1 MNHFTCDAC
10 HYIFQSDD
18 IPSSCPVCNAS
29 SIVAQNDT
37 GRKFKIPA
45 VRISTKTEMEQSRMA
60 DTEETAK
67 KSFLGR
73 VKSLSDYTLTDDEY
87 HTALMLLFYF
97 RSAPEEFT
105 SIHLNDLLYER
116 NSFIENKMAETSA
129 RNLYIQAQKH
139 FTSELGRERRET
151 GCNDAVEVATYTE
164 KGSAASLLLLFR
176 QNGTDHSL
184 GKTPNLTNI
193 RNVKFDQVVKEPGED
208 YIRFLMDWYNSVRH

>member
-1 MNHFTCDAC
+1 MNYCTCDAC
-10 HYIFQSDD
+10 HYIFQSDA

-37 GRKFKIPA
+37 GRKFNIPA
-45 VRISTKTEMEQSRMA
+45 VRISTETEMEQSKLA
-60 DTEETAK
+60 HTAESVN
-67 KSFLGR
+67 KSFLER
-73 VKSLSDYTLTDDEY
+73 VKNLSGYTLTDNEY

-105 SIHLNDLLYER
+105 AGYLNDLLYGR
-116 NSFIENKMAETSA
+116 NSFIESKMAETSA

-139 FTSELGRERRET
+139 FASELGRERHET
-151 GCNDAVEVATYTE
+151 GCNDAIEVAAYTE

-176 QNGTDHSL
+176 QNEIDQIL

-193 RNVKFDQVVKEPGED
+193 RSVKFDQVVKEPDED
-208 YIRFLMDWYNSVRH
+208 YLRFLMDWYNSVRH

>member
-1 MNHFTCDAC
+1 MNYFTCDAC

-29 SIVAQNDT
+29 SIVAQNGS
-37 GRKFKIPA
+37 GRKFKVPA
-45 VRISTKTEMEQSRMA
+45 VRISTETEMEQSRLA
-60 DTEETAK
+60 DTTESAK
-67 KSFLGR
+67 KSFLER
-73 VKSLSDYTLTDDEY
+73 VKSLSGYTLTDDEY

-97 RSAPEEFT
+97 RSAPEQFT
-105 SIHLNDLLYER
+105 AGYLYDLLHGR
-116 NSFIENKMAETSA
+116 NSFIENRMAETSA

-151 GCNDAVEVATYTE
+151 GCNDAVEVAAYTE

-176 QNGTDHSL
+176 QNGTDHIL

-193 RNVKFDQVVKEPGED
+193 RNVKFDKIVKEPGED
-208 YIRFLMDWYNSVRH
+208 YIRFLMDWYNSVGH

>member
-1 MNHFTCDAC
+1 MDYFTCDAC

-18 IPSSCPVCNAS
+18 MPSSCPACSAS
-29 SIVAQNDT
+29 SINAQNSN
-37 GRKFKIPA
+37 GKKFKIPA
-45 VRISTKTEMEQSRMA
+45 VRFSTETEMERSRLA
-60 DTEETAK
+60 DTEESAK

-73 VKSLSDYTLTDDEY
+73 VKNLTGYTLTDDEY

-105 SIHLNDLLYER
+105 SMHLNDLLCGR
-116 NSFIENKMAETSA
+116 NSFIENRMAETSA
-129 RNLYIQAQKH
+129 RNLYLQAQKH

-151 GCNDAVEVATYTE
+151 GCNDAVEVAAYTE

-176 QNGTDHSL
+176 QNGTDQIL

-193 RNVKFDQVVKEPGED
+193 RSVKFDQVVKEPGED
-208 YIRFLMDWYNSVRH
+208 YIRFLMDWYNSARH

>member
-1 MNHFTCDAC
+1 MNYFTCDSC

-18 IPSSCPVCNAS
+18 IPSSCPACSAS

-45 VRISTKTEMEQSRMA
+45 VRVSTETEKEKSRLA
-60 DTEETAK
+60 DTEGSAK
-67 KSFLGR
+67 KSFFER
-73 VKSLSDYTLTDDEY
+73 VKSLSSYTLTDNEY
-87 HTALMLLFYF
+87 HTALMLLFYLK
-97 RSAPEEFT
+97 SAPEEFT
-105 SIHLNDLLYER
+105 SVHLNDLLYGK
-116 NSFIENKMAETSA
+116 NSFIENRMAETSA
-129 RNLYIQAQKH
+129 RNLYLQAQKH

-151 GCNDAVEVATYTE
+151 GCNDAVEVAAYTE

-176 QNGTDHSL
+176 QNGTDYIL

-193 RNVKFDQVVKEPGED
+193 RNVKFDQVVKEPGGD

>member
-1 MNHFTCDAC
+1 MNYFTCDAC

-29 SIVAQNDT
+29 SVIAQNST
-37 GRKFKIPA
+37 GKKFKIPA
-45 VRISTKTEMEQSRMA
+45 VRTSTETEMEQNRLA
-60 DTEETAK
+60 DTEKSAK
-67 KSFLGR
+67 KSFLVR
-73 VKSLSDYTLTDDEY
+73 VKNLTGYALNDDEY

-97 RSAPEEFT
+97 RSAPEEYT
-105 SIHLNDLLYER
+105 SIHLNDLLYGR
-116 NSFIENKMAETSA
+116 NSFIESKMAETSA
-129 RNLYIQAQKH
+129 RNLYIQAQKY

-176 QNGTDHSL
+176 QNGTDQIL

-193 RNVKFDQVVKEPGED
+193 RNVKFDQVVKQPSED
-208 YIRFLMDWYNSVRH
+208 YIHFLMDWYNSVTH